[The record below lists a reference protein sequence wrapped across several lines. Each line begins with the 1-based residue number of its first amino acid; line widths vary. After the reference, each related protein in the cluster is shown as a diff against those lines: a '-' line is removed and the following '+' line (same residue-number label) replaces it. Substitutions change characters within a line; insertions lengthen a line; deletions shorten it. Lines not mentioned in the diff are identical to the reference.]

1 MGIVQAFLGCA
12 ETLEGCRQD
21 AHSRGK
27 KRACETGRDK
37 GRSDC
42 PDQSLPRL
50 RPDVLWPA
58 LPAGRFRFRA
68 PLAARGPGLDA
79 PRSGKAFSQDFV
91 LRIALPNKGRLADDA
106 RELFADAGLP
116 ARARGERALTASL
129 GGEFEAIFVRAQD
142 IPEFVADG
150 AADAGVT
157 GWDLVCESGRRLDSL
172 LDLGFGRCRIVVAAR
187 EDAGVRTVDDIG
199 APNDRTPDGATAGRA
214 VPGRDAPVRVATVF
228 PALTRRYFAE
238 AGRAVEIAPISGA
251 VEIAPH
257 LGIADVIVDLTSTGS
272 TLKMNGLREVATV
285 LESSA
290 RLVAAPGAV
299 AANGDAPTARQ
310 RSVDELVTALASVL
324 RARDK
329 RYVMANVPRAA
340 LDEVKRV
347 LPGLNGPTV
356 IDIMNGGTMVAVHA
370 VVAAATIYRTIAQL
384 KSLGGEGILVT
395 RIERLM
401 P

>member
-1 MGIVQAFLGCA
+1 M
-12 ETLEGCRQD
+12 
-21 AHSRGK
+21 
-27 KRACETGRDK
+27 
-37 GRSDC
+37 
-42 PDQSLPRL
+42 
-50 RPDVLWPA
+50 
-58 LPAGRFRFRA
+58 
-68 PLAARGPGLDA
+68 
-79 PRSGKAFSQDFV
+79 

-116 ARARGERALTASL
+116 AKARGERALTASL

-172 LDLGFGRCRIVVAAR
+172 LDLGFGRCRIVVAAK
-187 EDAGVRTVDDIG
+187 EDAGIRTVEDIG
-199 APNDRTPDGATAGRA
+199 APNGGPGGGPAGGASNG
-214 VPGRDAPVRVATVF
+214 APVRVATVF
-228 PALTRRYFAE
+228 PAITRRYFAE
-238 AGRAVEIAPISGA
+238 AGRTVEIAPISGA

-272 TLKMNGLREVATV
+272 TLRTNGLREIATV
-285 LESSA
+285 LESTA
-290 RLVAAPGAV
+290 RLVAAPGAL
-299 AANGDAPTARQ
+299 AGGGAEPTARQ

-340 LDEVKRV
+340 LDQVKQV

-384 KSLGGEGILVT
+384 KALGGEGILVT